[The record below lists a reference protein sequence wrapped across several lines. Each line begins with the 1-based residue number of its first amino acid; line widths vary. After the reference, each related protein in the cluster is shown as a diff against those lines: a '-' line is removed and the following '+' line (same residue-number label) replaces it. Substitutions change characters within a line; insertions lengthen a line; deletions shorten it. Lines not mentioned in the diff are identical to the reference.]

1 MGAYVVEWREGRV
14 VVRYL
19 SAGRLALY
27 QALIDLILSLGRDG
41 KA

>member
-1 MGAYVVEWREGRV
+1 MGAYVVEWSEGRV

-27 QALIDLILSLGRDG
+27 QTIVDLILG
-41 KA
+41 KG